1 MSKNP
6 GNVAGG
12 LKATL
17 NNPRVSDEA
26 KNDAKERLD
35 AMKSGAPVDEVQTQ
49 TSATDADKNPGNQIG
64 GYKATLSST
73 LLDHYC
79 GARFSSLVHGRPQ
92 CVEGGEAAREGDA
105 R

>member
-64 GYKATLSST
+64 GYKATLSNPNVSKEAKQHAKEM
-73 LLDHYC
+73 LDSGSIGKTVDDEDY
-79 GARFSSLVHGRPQ
+79 VPP
-92 CVEGGEAAREGDA
+92 E
-105 R
+105 